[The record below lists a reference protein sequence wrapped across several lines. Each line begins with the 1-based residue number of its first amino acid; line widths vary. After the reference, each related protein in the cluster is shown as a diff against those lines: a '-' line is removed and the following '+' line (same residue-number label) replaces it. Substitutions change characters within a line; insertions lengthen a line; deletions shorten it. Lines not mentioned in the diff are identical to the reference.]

1 MNKSVENNPKIL
13 YLILDGIGDL
23 PHPSIEDRTPLEAA
37 KTPNLDGLAKNGCM
51 GQVITVGR
59 GIAPQS
65 DIAVFNMLGY
75 NFKNIPYVGRGVVE
89 SIGCNIDFKEG
100 DLALR
105 GNFATIDTS
114 MNIVDRRAGRIITK
128 EEATSICNTF
138 NEKIILQDPDAE
150 VTVVPTIAH
159 RVTIRFRHKKQKLSE
174 NVTNTDP
181 AYDKI
186 NGMGIAKTDIKQMK
200 VLECKPQDN
209 KDSTQITANLINDFT
224 NQIISLSNN
233 HSVNQ
238 SRIQRNLNP
247 MNCILVRDAGNKFP
261 NYEPINTKY
270 GLQTA
275 CMVDM
280 PVEIGISKILG
291 MDTIQAGGINDY
303 EKKALVAAEKL
314 NDYNLIYVHIKGPD
328 EFGHDGDAVG
338 KMNNIQEI
346 DNHFI
351 KNFINNVNIDNCV
364 VLISGDHS
372 TPCVKK
378 SHSDDPVP
386 LLVSG
391 SSILNDKSQRFTE
404 TDAKKGS
411 IGTIMGSEVINTCL
425 NLISN
430 KKQN

>member
-1 MNKSVENNPKIL
+1 MKENYENKHHIL

-23 PHPSIEDRTPLEAA
+23 PHPSIENKTPLEAA
-37 KTPNLDGLAKNGCM
+37 KTPNLDLLAKNGCM
-51 GQVITVGR
+51 GQVITVGK

-105 GNFATIDTS
+105 GNFATVDTD

-128 EEATSICNTF
+128 EEAKSICNTF
-138 NEKIILQDPDAE
+138 NEKIVLQDPDAE

-174 NVTNTDP
+174 NITNTDP
-181 AYDKI
+181 AYDKV
-186 NGMGIAKTDIKQMK
+186 NGIGIAKTDIKQMK

-209 KDSTQITANLINDFT
+209 QNSAQITANIINDFT
-224 NQIISLSNN
+224 KQVVLLSKN

-238 SRIQRNLNP
+238 SRVERNLNP
-247 MNCILVRDAGNKFP
+247 MNCILVRDAGTKFP
-261 NYEPINTKY
+261 NYEPINKKY
-270 GLQTA
+270 GLNTA

-291 MDTIQAGGINDY
+291 MDTIEAGGINDY

-314 NDYNLIYVHIKGPD
+314 HDYNLIYVHIKGPD

-338 KMNNIQEI
+338 KMHNIQDI
-346 DNHFI
+346 DSRFI
-351 KNFINNVNIDNCV
+351 KNFISNVSIDNYV
-364 VLISGDHS
+364 VVISGDHS

-391 SSILNDKSQRFTE
+391 NLVLKDESLRFTE
-404 TDAKKGS
+404 TCAKKGI
-411 IGTIMGSEVINTCL
+411 IGTIMGSDVINKSL
-425 NLISN
+425 KLISN
-430 KKQN
+430 NKSN